1 SMASIRACAS
11 EVTASHQSLD
21 MLINNA
27 GMITAKPELSTD
39 GIELTFA
46 TNHLGPFLLTQL
58 LLGTLRAAPR
68 ARIVNLASNFHGS
81 GGLDL
86 EHLTP
91 GKRYRWAKS
100 YSRSKLANVMTTLT
114 LARVLQGTAV
124 TANCLH
130 PGIVTSN
137 IVPRNSP
144 ILHWAAKRVKGLMRT
159 PEQGAATT
167 IYLALSPEVR
177 DITGQYYDADQNII
191 APSARALDRCAQHRL
206 WQKSLEVVGLE
217 QPASGATPRD

>member
-1 SMASIRACAS
+1 VI
-11 EVTASHQSLD
+11 
-21 MLINNA
+21 
-27 GMITAKPELSTD
+27 
-39 GIELTFA
+39 
-46 TNHLGPFLLTQL
+46 
-58 LLGTLRAAPR
+58 
-68 ARIVNLASNFHGS
+68 
-81 GGLDL
+81 
-86 EHLTP
+86 
-91 GKRYRWAKS
+91 
-100 YSRSKLANVMTTLT
+100 TTLT

-130 PGIVTSN
+130 PGIVASN

-206 WQKSLEVVGLE
+206 WQKSLELVGLE